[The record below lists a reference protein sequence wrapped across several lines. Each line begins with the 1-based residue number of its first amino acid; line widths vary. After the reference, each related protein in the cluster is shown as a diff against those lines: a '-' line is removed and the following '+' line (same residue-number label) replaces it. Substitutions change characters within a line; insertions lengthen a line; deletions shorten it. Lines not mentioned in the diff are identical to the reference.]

1 MCSQEPEPGSDG
13 FSAALKLTAVFGNR
27 IEKNTEICKN
37 KFWFQDLN
45 GLEHIATI
53 VYKDRKCNKHSF
65 FRAQSELSC

>member
-45 GLEHIATI
+45 GLFLLL
-53 VYKDRKCNKHSF
+53 RKT
-65 FRAQSELSC
+65 QSYYSL